1 MEGMGTALTAALKAP
16 VEDATEVLSR
26 ENFDQII
33 RQHQRR
39 VYRVIFLLVRDPEA
53 ADSLTQDCF
62 LRAYQNRS
70 NFRGDSRLE
79 TWLLRIAVNLVRD
92 HVKNRRVSFWKRL
105 VGLGQDN
112 NGTGP
117 NIALV
122 PAPQPS
128 AERVLLAR
136 EGLQAVWNVVR
147 SLPEQQRTV
156 FLLRFGE
163 EMSLAEIAE
172 TLRVSVGSVKSQLSR
187 ATARVRATRKEKS

>member
-16 VEDATEVLSR
+16 VEEATEVLSR

-33 RQHQRR
+33 RRHQRR
-39 VYRVIFLLVRDPEA
+39 VYRVIFLLLRDPEA
-53 ADSLTQDCF
+53 ADTLTQDCF

-70 NFRGDSRLE
+70 RFRGDCRVE

-92 HVKNRRVSFWKRL
+92 HAKNRRVSFWKRL
-105 VGLGQDN
+105 VGLGEDTN
-112 NGTGP
+112 HTSP
-117 NIALV
+117 NVATQ
-122 PAPQPS
+122 PAAQPL

-147 SLPEQQRTV
+147 SLPEQQRAV

-172 TLRVSVGSVKSQLSR
+172 TLAVSVGAVKSQLSR
-187 ATARVRATRKEKS
+187 ATARVRAGVKEKS

>member
-1 MEGMGTALTAALKAP
+1 MGTALTAALKAP

-62 LRAYQNRS
+62 LRAYQNRT
-70 NFRGDSRLE
+70 NFRGDCRVE
-79 TWLLRIAVNLVRD
+79 TWLLRIAVNLARD
-92 HVKNRRVSFWKRL
+92 HAKNRRVSFWKQL
-105 VGLGQDN
+105 VGLGQET

-117 NIALV
+117 NIAALV

-136 EGLQAVWNVVR
+136 EGLQAVWHVVR

-187 ATARVRATRKEKS
+187 ATARVRATIKEKS